1 MRRICQFLRD
11 TKAAEIAEL
20 AVVLPIL
27 FTMIFAIF
35 SFGRAYNVYSTVTRA
50 AEEGARVAVTPVCA
64 SCSAACPS
72 AADPQFPCDATVA
85 AAVMGVINA
94 SHLNPSPT
102 TIAPGPDATAG
113 TCPTQVFG
121 QSPPTLTC
129 TTSSSIK
136 ICRNARLNPGKNPP
150 ACGTV
155 VSFTYTYQLLPIPFS
170 TLQSI
175 NIPATAQMRVEY

>member
-1 MRRICQFLRD
+1 MRRTFQFLRE

-64 SCSAACPS
+64 TCSQIDCAGVS
-72 AADPQFPCDATVA
+72 GQFPCDAAVA
-85 AAVMGVINA
+85 QAAIDVLNA
-94 SHLNPSPT
+94 SHLDPGQIISISQPGGLQDGCAAPASPT
-102 TIAPGPDATAG
+102 HSCNAASDIW
-113 TCPTQVFG
+113 
-121 QSPPTLTC
+121 
-129 TTSSSIK
+129 
-136 ICRNARLNPGKNPP
+136 ICRDVLLNPAPSNPP

-155 VSFTYTYQLLPIPFS
+155 ITFKYRYQFLPIPFS
-170 TLQSI
+170 TVQSI
-175 NIPATAQMRVEY
+175 DIPATAQMRVEY

>member
-1 MRRICQFLRD
+1 MKRIFRLIRA
-11 TKAAEIAEL
+11 TNAAEIAEL

-64 SCSAACPS
+64 TCGS
-72 AADPQFPCDATVA
+72 QFPSDATVA
-85 AAVMGVINA
+85 AAVLDVISA
-94 SHLNPSPT
+94 SHLNPGPT
-102 TIAPGPDATAG
+102 TITPGPDFTNDGCLAPAPSTHSCA
-113 TCPTQVFG
+113 PDP
-121 QSPPTLTC
+121 SNI
-129 TTSSSIK
+129 IK
-136 ICRNARLNPGKNPP
+136 ICRNVVLNPTSSPP

-155 VSFTYTYQLLPIPFS
+155 VSFKYRYVLLPIPFS

-175 NIPATAQMRVEY
+175 DIPATAQMRMEY